1 MEILYP
7 QWFEV
12 SNKKYCKM
20 IDSECR
26 IINLP
31 KISDPRGNLSII
43 EQIKQIPFEI
53 KRVHWIYD
61 VPGGVDRGG
70 HAYKETEEF
79 IVALSG
85 SFDVVV
91 DDGNNRKTYPL
102 NRSYFGLYVPKGMW
116 RTMTNFSTNSLA
128 LVLSSTVYDEHD
140 YVSDYEE
147 YKAWRKDE
155 SKIPT
160 KSDAKTSVKVNN
172 PMPSRIISGV
182 KGVFDCSLCELNKM
196 HDKEGNLTFMY
207 ENVHVPF
214 PINRVFYSYDIPGG
228 EDRGAH
234 AHKHCHQFI
243 IAASGSF
250 EVALDD
256 GINKRTV
263 LLNRP
268 FWGLHVPPGIWAS
281 EQGFSSGS
289 ICLVLASEGYSEDD
303 YIRNYDDYLEFIKT
317 QNNG

>member
-1 MEILYP
+1 MTID
-7 QWFEV
+7 
-12 SNKKYCKM
+12 NCK
-20 IDSECR
+20 
-26 IINLP
+26 IIQLP
-31 KISDPRGNLSII
+31 KITDPRGNLSII

-53 KRVHWIYD
+53 NRVHWVYD
-61 VPGGVDRGG
+61 VPGGFDRGG
-70 HAYKETEEF
+70 HAYFETEEF

-91 DDGNNRKTYPL
+91 DDGAEKKTFQL

-128 LVLSSTVYDEHD
+128 LVLSSTEYNEKDYISD
-140 YVSDYEE
+140 YVE
-147 YKAWRKDE
+147 YMAWRKDS
-155 SKIPT
+155 SKVPT
-160 KSDAKTSVKVNN
+160 ITDAKTSVKQNN
-172 PMPSRIISGV
+172 PLGKNLVDEGKS
-182 KGVFDCSLCELNKM
+182 VFDCSLCELNKM
-196 HDKEGNLTFMY
+196 HDVQGNLTYMY
-207 ENVHVPF
+207 QNVHVPF

-234 AHKHCHQFI
+234 AHKQCHQFL

-250 EVALDD
+250 EVVLDD

-289 ICLVLASEGYSEDD
+289 ICLVLASHGYDADD
-303 YIRNYDDYLEFIKT
+303 YIRNYDDYLKYLEEKRN
-317 QNNG
+317 Q